1 MADIAR
7 FPVYV
12 DEEAFA
18 EDREHASAAGREM
31 ADREPFERDGIA
43 PGELRPCEPEAWRHA
58 AERLRED
65 LPTTAR
71 RALGDGLPGAHF
83 AHGTSRSETHFRAS
97 TFTIVIE
104 VRGVMLRPGTTRGPG
119 TPMTAQAQ
127 A

>member
-12 DEEAFA
+12 DERRSPRIASTQA
-18 EDREHASAAGREM
+18 PRGVRWPIASA
-31 ADREPFERDGIA
+31 PFERDGIA

-65 LPTTAR
+65 LPATAR

-83 AHGTSRSETHFRAS
+83 THGTSRSDPFRAS
-97 TFTIVIE
+97 TFTIVVK
-104 VRGVMLRPGTTRGPG
+104 VRRVMLRRGPLEG
-119 TPMTAQAQ
+119 RGH
-127 A
+127 